1 MMMKESFHYKIM
13 YFMHDN
19 PILGRIRNP
28 YDILRNIGIKECMSV
43 LDIGAGPGFF
53 TIPAAKIVG
62 PNGRVFALDIY
73 FKSKEIIKNKNE
85 KREFGKYR
93 IFIRKCRKNIFVRFI
108 HRFCHYVWHNS

>member
-28 YDILRNIGIKECMSV
+28 YDILRNIGIKEGMSV

-73 FKSKEIIKNKNE
+73 SNLGKLLKIK
-85 KREFGKYR
+85 
-93 IFIRKCRKNIFVRFI
+93 
-108 HRFCHYVWHNS
+108 